1 MAEAPLSA
9 LLSAMGG
16 VLLYPLVGL
25 QWNRGS
31 NCTHGTHTAHT
42 PEALHG
48 AAARC
53 GTLRALGSW
62 LACVAGRPLRR
73 PHVGPALTS
82 ALPRWQA

>member
-25 QWNRGS
+25 QWNAAAR
-31 NCTHGTHTAHT
+31 TAHTAQHTAHV

-48 AAARC
+48 AA
-53 GTLRALGSW
+53 RA
-62 LACVAGRPLRR
+62 ARPLRR

-82 ALPRWQA
+82 ALPRWPA

>member
-25 QWNRGS
+25 QWNAAAR
-31 NCTHGTHTAHT
+31 TAHTAQHTAHT

-48 AAARC
+48 AAARR
-53 GTLRALGSW
+53 TALPALGSW
-62 LACVAGRPLRR
+62 LAARGY
-73 PHVGPALTS
+73 PAWLA
-82 ALPRWQA
+82 AL